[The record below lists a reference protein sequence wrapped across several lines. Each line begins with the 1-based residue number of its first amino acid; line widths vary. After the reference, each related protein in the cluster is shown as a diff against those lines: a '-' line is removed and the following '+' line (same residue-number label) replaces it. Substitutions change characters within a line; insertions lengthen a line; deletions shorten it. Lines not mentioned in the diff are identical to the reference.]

1 MIPIHF
7 PTQPPST
14 AVYLPLSAFAV
25 LYCSSNAASVKQ
37 REWWKIPLVVQN
49 TAKRSN
55 MEAILIY
62 PPVLKPRY
70 IWQPILAKW
79 ISCSL
84 KCTPAF
90 YLSSPPPPDERI
102 SVLSHSPSSLS
113 SLSSPSVPDSARKR
127 QFYPPFFI
135 RDSLLLNMAR
145 CVGCLC
151 VSRNPYRL
159 ERKGERK
166 RGQNE
171 SWGVCVSV
179 HACVCLCVCVHY

>member
-37 REWWKIPLVVQN
+37 REWWKIPLVVLN

-90 YLSSPPPPDERI
+90 YLSSPPPRRTHFCPVPFPLFPLFPLFSLCAWQCEEKA
-102 SVLSHSPSSLS
+102 VLS
-113 SLSSPSVPDSARKR
+113 SLFHPRFTSPEHGPLRWV
-127 QFYPPFFI
+127 
-135 RDSLLLNMAR
+135 L
-145 CVGCLC
+145 
-151 VSRNPYRL
+151 
-159 ERKGERK
+159 
-166 RGQNE
+166 
-171 SWGVCVSV
+171 VCQS
-179 HACVCLCVCVHY
+179 